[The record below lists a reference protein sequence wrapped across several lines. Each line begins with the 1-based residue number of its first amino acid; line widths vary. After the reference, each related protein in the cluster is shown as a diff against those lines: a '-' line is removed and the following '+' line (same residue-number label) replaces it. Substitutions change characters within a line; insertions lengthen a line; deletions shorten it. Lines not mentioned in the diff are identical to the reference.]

1 MLNSILCLLLRFTS
15 LLWLRPWDLEPD
27 PLGLNHVYAIA
38 ELGDLGPCFLV
49 YEMAMTTVPAYTGC
63 CKIK

>member
-1 MLNSILCLLLRFTS
+1 M
-15 LLWLRPWDLEPD
+15 LWLRPWDPEPD